1 MQTVRGRFNGTHIEL
16 LEEIP
21 TSGEAYVLV
30 TFLEGNMETA
40 AARGLR
46 ITSPHDSLR
55 PPHIYSEELRR
66 QMASQ
71 YQRYTIGSI
80 MTRRVISVLS
90 STRVV
95 NALHIMRL
103 QGITSVLVEPDTND
117 MADTGEWGI
126 MTMRDLLKRVVLE
139 DRSPDDVVVGE
150 IASKPLITVS
160 PDTSLLECSKLMIQ
174 HTIRRVVVKQDEQYI
189 GIVSDTDIF
198 QTVEEHGWGLVRP
211 NSD

>member
-1 MQTVRGRFNGTHIEL
+1 MQTVRGRFNGSAIEL
-16 LEEIP
+16 LEEAPID
-21 TSGEAYVLV
+21 GVAYVLV

-46 ITSPHDSLR
+46 ITSPRDSLR

-71 YQRYTIGSI
+71 YQRYTIGAI

-90 STRVV
+90 STQVT

-103 QGITSVLVEPDTND
+103 QGITSVLVEPDGE
-117 MADTGEWGI
+117 GEWGI

-139 DRSPDDVVVGE
+139 DRSPDDVTVGD
-150 IASKPLITVS
+150 IATKPLITVS
-160 PDTSLLECSKLMIQ
+160 PDTSLLECSNLLVQ
-174 HTIRRVVVKQDEQYI
+174 HNIRRMVVNQDDQYI

-198 QTVEEHGWGLVRP
+198 QTVEEHGWGPVRAG
-211 NSD
+211 SE